1 MIGVNPCVRVD
12 QIPADFPDRERVW
25 RTDPDD
31 PEWVEPG
38 NTVIVD
44 PDGGI
49 LAGPA
54 RHEETVLV
62 AELDLDQGGSPRGGC
77 STRSATTTAR
87 TCSGSPSTPHRAQR
101 SPRWTAADR
110 RLSVPSARA
119 QVPQK
124 VRYSAKSSGAGS
136 A

>member
-1 MIGVNPCVRVD
+1 MWP
-12 QIPADFPDRERVW
+12 PDPEN
-25 RTDPDD
+25 

-62 AELDLDQGGSPRGGC
+62 AELDL
-77 STRSATTTAR
+77 TKVRSGR
-87 TCSGSPSTPHRAQR
+87 RKFDPVGHYNRP
-101 SPRWTAADR
+101 DVF
-110 RLSVPSARA
+110 RLSVDTAPHPAVTQMDNGFA
-119 QVPQK
+119 DD
-124 VRYSAKSSGAGS
+124 
-136 A
+136 